1 MKKPSPQPLSRVA
14 GEGLK
19 KAFPV
24 SEIVRLG
31 LFLSP
36 LARYAGEGVR
46 VLDKARTLRHQP
58 TPAET
63 QLWQCLRNR
72 QLSGYKFRRQYPV
85 GEYIADFA
93 CITAGLI
100 IELDGNHHADQEQR
114 AYDDV
119 RTLFLQ
125 TAGFRI
131 LRFWN
136 NQILDDLPTVL
147 QTIEHS
153 LRSPSPVSR
162 ERGLGGEGNP

>member
-1 MKKPSPQPLSRVA
+1 M
-14 GEGLK
+14 
-19 KAFPV
+19 
-24 SEIVRLG
+24 
-31 LFLSP
+31 
-36 LARYAGEGVR
+36 R

-58 TPAET
+58 TPAEA

-93 CITAGLI
+93 CITAGVI
-100 IELDGNHHADQEQR
+100 VELDGNHHADPEQH

-153 LRSPSPVSR
+153 LHSPSPALR
-162 ERGLGGEGNP
+162 ERGGRGVRASHENPPTHHFPRRLPRIMGIRLGRRRIRSMDGFHLQGCAP